1 MPGKLADPAERA
13 RVGHTGVVD
22 SSLSPRS
29 PIIFDGDD
37 RAADRLD
44 WSNDFDDFDAAD
56 WESYLGGPD
65 DDEIEAFQDRLL
77 DYGDD

>member
-1 MPGKLADPAERA
+1 M
-13 RVGHTGVVD
+13 
-22 SSLSPRS
+22 
-29 PIIFDGDD
+29 FDGDD
-37 RAADRLD
+37 SAADRLD

-65 DDEIEAFQDRLL
+65 HDEIEAFQDRLL